1 MTDLADKIYDATGL
15 TLNAVD
21 VEAIGRMITQGR
33 NDALEEVVVLLEDI
47 AVKTING
54 EYEAR
59 LPRCVVTI
67 SDCLAKIRALKGAAQ

>member
-1 MTDLADKIYDATGL
+1 MTDLADKIYEATGL
-15 TLNAVD
+15 TLNAAD
-21 VEAIGRMITQGR
+21 AEAIGRMIAQGR
-33 NDALEEVVVLLEDI
+33 NDALEEVVVSLEDI

-67 SDCLAKIRALKGAAQ
+67 SDCLAKIRALKGANQ

>member
-1 MTDLADKIYDATGL
+1 MTDLADKIYAATGL
-15 TLNAVD
+15 TLNAAD
-21 VEAIGRMITQGR
+21 AEAIGRMIAQGR

-59 LPRCVVTI
+59 LPRCVVTL
-67 SDCLAKIRALKGAAQ
+67 SDCLAKIRALKGATQ

>member
-1 MTDLADKIYDATGL
+1 MTDLADKIYNATGL
-15 TLNAVD
+15 TLNAAD
-21 VEAIGRMITQGR
+21 TEAIGRMITQGR

-47 AVKTING
+47 AVKTTNG

-67 SDCLAKIRALKGAAQ
+67 SDCLAKIRALKGANQ